1 MSILVN
7 LYKWGNA
14 QGVLIPREIL
24 KEIGIDDLRNAKLV
38 LDVKDDAIILKKELP
53 QLAMKFG
60 RMLRDICWMKNKLY
74 IWDSYLSIMLR

>member
-38 LDVKDDAIILKKELP
+38 LDVKDNVIILKKESLELDDEV
-53 QLAMKFG
+53 QESVEG
-60 RMLRDICWMKNKLY
+60 
-74 IWDSYLSIMLR
+74 YLLDGE

>member
-24 KEIGIDDLRNAKLV
+24 KEIGIDDLQNAKLV
-38 LDVKDDAIILKKELP
+38 LDVKDNAIILKKESLELDDEV
-53 QLAMKFG
+53 QESVEG
-60 RMLRDICWMKNKLY
+60 
-74 IWDSYLSIMLR
+74 YLLDGE

>member
-24 KEIGIDDLRNAKLV
+24 KEIGIDDLQNAKLV
-38 LDVKDDAIILKKELP
+38 LDVKDNAIILKKESLELDDEV
-53 QLAMKFG
+53 QE
-60 RMLRDICWMKNKLY
+60 
-74 IWDSYLSIMLR
+74 SVEEYLVDGE

>member
-24 KEIGIDDLRNAKLV
+24 KEIGIDGLRNAKLV
-38 LDVKDDAIILKKELP
+38 LDVKYDAIILKKESLELDDEV
-53 QLAMKFG
+53 QESVEG
-60 RMLRDICWMKNKLY
+60 
-74 IWDSYLSIMLR
+74 YLLDGE

>member
-24 KEIGIDDLRNAKLV
+24 RKIGIDDLRNAKLV
-38 LDVKDDAIILKKELP
+38 LDVKDNVIILKKESLELDDEV
-53 QLAMKFG
+53 QE
-60 RMLRDICWMKNKLY
+60 
-74 IWDSYLSIMLR
+74 SVEEYLVDGE